1 MRAGRWWCVEEIMA
15 KTTQSETLKSS
26 FPPATRGSALVTG
39 GARRIGAAIC
49 RTLAYAGYAV
59 AIHVRHAGDDS
70 AALRDEIVSRGGCA
84 IVIEADL
91 AQAGH
96 AQRLIADATA
106 AIGRAVSRDTD
117 RDLGPLTVLVNNASV
132 FERDEAEIIEPEK
145 FDRHMAINTRAPLLL
160 AQVFAAQKF
169 PAQAAAAGLVSIVNI
184 VDQRVAKPTPAF
196 FSYAL
201 SKHALNVAT
210 MMLAQRLAPAIRVN
224 AVAPGPTLPSPRQ
237 TMEDFARQAAA
248 LPLQRGPSAADIA
261 DAVLYLVHAR
271 AVTGQTI
278 MVDGGQ
284 HTAWRTPDT
293 DGIRE

>member
-1 MRAGRWWCVEEIMA
+1 
-15 KTTQSETLKSS
+15 
-26 FPPATRGSALVTG
+26 
-39 GARRIGAAIC
+39 
-49 RTLAYAGYAV
+49 
-59 AIHVRHAGDDS
+59 
-70 AALRDEIVSRGGCA
+70 VSRG
-84 IVIEADL
+84 
-91 AQAGH
+91 
-96 AQRLIADATA
+96 
-106 AIGRAVSRDTD
+106 TD

-132 FERDEAEIIEPEK
+132 FENDEAEIIEPEK
-145 FDRHMAINTRAPLLL
+145 FDRHMAINARAPLLL
-160 AQVFAAQKF
+160 AQAFAAQEF
-169 PAQAAAAGLVSIVNI
+169 SPQATAAGLVSIVNI

-237 TMEDFARQAAA
+237 TVEDFARQAAA

>member
-1 MRAGRWWCVEEIMA
+1 MA
-15 KTTQSETLKSS
+15 KATQPETLESP
-26 FPPATRGSALVTG
+26 FPPATRGCALVTG

-49 RTLAYAGYAV
+49 RRLAHAGYAV
-59 AIHVRHAGDDS
+59 AIHVRHADKDS
-70 AALRDEIVSRGGCA
+70 MALRDEIVSRGGRA
-84 IVIEADL
+84 VVIEADL
-91 AQAGH
+91 AQA
-96 AQRLIADATA
+96 AQAESLIAEATA
-106 AIGRAVSRDTD
+106 AINRDSPRDKD
-117 RDLGPLTVLVNNASV
+117 RDPLTVLVNNASV
-132 FERDEAEIIEPEK
+132 FEHDQAEIIEPEK

-160 AQVFAAQKF
+160 AQAFAAQDF
-169 PAQAAAAGLVSIVNI
+169 PPQTIADGLVSIVNI

-201 SKHALNVAT
+201 SKHALNAAT

-237 TMEDFARQAAA
+237 TEEDFARQAAA

-261 DAVLYLVHAR
+261 GAVMYLVHAR
-271 AVTGQTI
+271 AVTGQTL

>member
-1 MRAGRWWCVEEIMA
+1 MA
-15 KTTQSETLKSS
+15 KTAQSEALQSF
-26 FPPATRGSALVTG
+26 FPPATHGSALVTG

-49 RTLAYAGYAV
+49 RTLAHAGYAV
-59 AIHVRHAGDDS
+59 AIHVRHAGEDS
-70 AALRDEIVSRGGCA
+70 AALRDDIVSHGGRA
-84 IVIEADL
+84 VVIEADL
-91 AQAGH
+91 AQADH
-96 AQRLIADATA
+96 VQRLIADATT
-106 AIGRAVSRDTD
+106 AIGLASGRDTD
-117 RDLGPLTVLVNNASV
+117 RDPLSVLVNNASV
-132 FERDEAEIIEPEK
+132 FEHDEAEIIEPEK
-145 FDRHMAINTRAPLLL
+145 FDRHMAINARAPLLL
-160 AQVFAAQKF
+160 AQAFAAQEF
-169 PAQAAAAGLVSIVNI
+169 SPQATAAGLVSIINI

-237 TMEDFARQAAA
+237 TAEDFARQAAA

-261 DAVLYLVHAR
+261 DAVLYLVRAR
-271 AVTGQTI
+271 AVTGQTV